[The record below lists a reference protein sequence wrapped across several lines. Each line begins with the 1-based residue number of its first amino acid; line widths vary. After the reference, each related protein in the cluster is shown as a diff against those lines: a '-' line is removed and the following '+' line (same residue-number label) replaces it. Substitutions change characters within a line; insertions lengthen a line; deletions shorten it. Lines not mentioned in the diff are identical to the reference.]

1 MNTCLYFV
9 QNMYL
14 VTLFI
19 DCFFVNL
26 FSHALLED
34 DFRYKERIKYCT
46 VNACKQLKLIIGKQQ
61 RFDVDT
67 TLKST
72 NILRLYNGES

>member
-34 DFRYKERIKYCT
+34 DFRYKEGTKYCT

-61 RFDVDT
+61 RFDVEIDQYT
-67 TLKST
+67 TSLQ
-72 NILRLYNGES
+72 R